1 MTNEDVTLGEVYRV
15 VTDVRQNMVTKETNA
30 VVIESLRIAD
40 RQNSEDI
47 KAVAAR
53 LDEADKD
60 IKSAGRTKVNM
71 FIAAGLAV
79 VGSVLAN
86 LFIPPAP

>member
-1 MTNEDVTLGEVYRV
+1 MPNEDVTLGEVYRV

-40 RQNSEDI
+40 RHNSEDI

>member
-60 IKSAGRTKVNM
+60 IKAAGRTKVNM

>member
-40 RQNSEDI
+40 RQNSEGI

-60 IKSAGRTKVNM
+60 IKAAGRTKVNM

>member
-1 MTNEDVTLGEVYRV
+1 MADENVTLGEVYRAV
-15 VTDVRQNMVTKETNA
+15 LEIKTNMVTKETNA
-30 VVIESLRIAD
+30 VVIEGLRLAD
-40 RQNSEDI
+40 STNTAAI
-47 KAVAAR
+47 KAVETR
-53 LDEADKD
+53 LDDADKD
-60 IKSAGRTKVNM
+60 IKAAGRTKVNM

>member
-1 MTNEDVTLGEVYRV
+1 MINEDVTLGEVYRV

-30 VVIESLRIAD
+30 VVIESLRAAD
-40 RQNSEDI
+40 AQNAADI
-47 KAVAAR
+47 KAVANR
-53 LDEADKD
+53 LEEADKD

-79 VGSVLAN
+79 IGSVLAN